1 MDSKSHQCSICK
13 KSFAR
18 PSKLQYHIA
27 YHHEKKF
34 SFECSQ
40 CGKPYSNQDHV
51 NRHYRIAHQQ
61 ENTTSKTFNCMMDN
75 CKKIFANKQN
85 LDRHIRIAHKKITFK
100 PVKCFY
106 CFDYV
111 DSLASHLVS
120 QHHSISID
128 KLKCLDCSKEFSS
141 IKSLIHHRIIHTD
154 HPLAAFARY
163 IRLVKGWVTTFED
176 HERLELDVQWA
187 MNRLLDEIERKQV
200 FQCDLCNRVFRSL
213 LQLDQHRNSKIHQ
226 DEFQCQY
233 PNCEKR
239 FVYMRNLRNHVKIHH
254 ENMSRLSCPMT
265 SCSKTFTCQS
275 SICRHLSRCHS
286 PNDIM
291 KQINMKPKK
300 SNHQK
305 TNIKSF
311 LSGFNSRKLN
321 QENELSK
328 QMKQL
333 LELLLTDDNLIQI
346 SPDENMDTENNN
358 NTEDSFDENLLKGYE
373 DIGLVEL

>member
-154 HPLAAFARY
+154 
-163 IRLVKGWVTTFED
+163 
-176 HERLELDVQWA
+176 ERLELDVQWA

-346 SPDENMDTENNN
+346 PPDENMDTENNN